1 MKNKQIIIAIAVVV
15 VLLLAGGIFL
25 MLKKSPAANSTAEQ
39 MTSLDEDVIK
49 LSPSDL
55 GLKINTFSNNHQIKF
70 TLSKAEGITHIE
82 YELSYEADSAGGS
95 SEDGDGSG
103 RITRGVAGEDTIDSD
118 QSSYTSKALDLGSCS
133 SGTCRYD
140 KGVTSVHLLLKVTK
154 TDDKVY
160 QVEDSLQF

>member
-1 MKNKQIIIAIAVVV
+1 
-15 VLLLAGGIFL
+15 

-39 MTSLDEDVIK
+39 MASLDEDVIK
-49 LSPSDL
+49 LSPSDI
-55 GLKINTFSNNHQIKF
+55 GLKINTLSNNHQIKF

-103 RITRGVAGEDTIDSD
+103 RITRGVAGEDTIDS
-118 QSSYTSKALDLGSCS
+118 QSMYISKVLDLGSCS

-140 KGVTSVHLLLKVTK
+140 KGVTGIHLLLKVTK

-160 QVEDSLQF
+160 QVEDTLNF